1 MQNTKK
7 DVTVSSIADAIVK
20 DAQMKAVENAVAR
33 SILPYV
39 YPPYPYPAPYGYP
52 LYPLYPLSD
61 VASKV
66 AAISA
71 YNDIVARMEYE
82 NAIANIVRPPSD
94 AVTKLISTLKN
105 RNSFADTSNI

>member
-1 MQNTKK
+1 
-7 DVTVSSIADAIVK
+7 
-20 DAQMKAVENAVAR
+20 
-33 SILPYV
+33 
-39 YPPYPYPAPYGYP
+39 
-52 LYPLYPLSD
+52 

-105 RNSFADTSNI
+105 RNSFADASNI